1 MSNPNPKSGY
11 TQNQIQHLKS
21 EVAYRAR
28 LQRICNKINAA
39 ANLDEILIDL
49 KDDITTLFATERIT
63 VYVVDGTRREL
74 VSRFKSGDDI
84 AEIRLPISTSS
95 IAGWCA
101 CKKNPL
107 NIKNVYNAE
116 ELAAID
122 QDLKFDKSWD
132 EKTGFKTRQ
141 VLAYPIIFN
150 NYILGVIQ
158 LINRRTGKA
167 FIKIDELAL
176 KEVAHIL
183 GIALF
188 NQKKI
193 ARSKRPRKFEFLIE
207 NNFLTQQELD
217 QAI

>member
-1 MSNPNPKSGY
+1 MANPSPNSGSK
-11 TQNQIQHLKS
+11 QNQIHHLKS

-101 CKKNPL
+101 YKKNPL
-107 NIKNVYNAE
+107 NIKNVYHAE

-122 QDLKFDKSWD
+122 PDLKFDNS
-132 EKTGFKTRQ
+132 
-141 VLAYPIIFN
+141 
-150 NYILGVIQ
+150 
-158 LINRRTGKA
+158 
-167 FIKIDELAL
+167 
-176 KEVAHIL
+176 
-183 GIALF
+183 
-188 NQKKI
+188 
-193 ARSKRPRKFEFLIE
+193 
-207 NNFLTQQELD
+207 
-217 QAI
+217 